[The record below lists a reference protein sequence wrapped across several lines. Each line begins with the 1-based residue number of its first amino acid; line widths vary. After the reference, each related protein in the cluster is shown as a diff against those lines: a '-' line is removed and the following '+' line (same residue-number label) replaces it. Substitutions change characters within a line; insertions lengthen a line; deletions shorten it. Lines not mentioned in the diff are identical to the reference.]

1 MITYVSRRLNIFC
14 IKFKITTLFP
24 NTTTLLTQLNVR
36 VDILLMCEKHLHDR
50 IIQPLV

>member
-24 NTTTLLTQLNVR
+24 YNNAPYPVK
-36 VDILLMCEKHLHDR
+36 CEGWYF
-50 IIQPLV
+50 INM